1 MQKIN
6 LNKHNIQNQW
16 FNIVV
21 NMPYELKLSSKDF
34 KLLLEAFRR
43 KNILKSEE
51 KFFGLG
57 FPSDYK
63 SNLFQ
68 SSFGELRPRVMNWF
82 CLTELGKEKMKQLEQ
97 MLSIEEGSENQV
109 NDIFFINS

>member
-6 LNKHNIQNQW
+6 LNKHNIQDQW
-16 FNIVV
+16 FSIIV
-21 NMPYELKLSSKDF
+21 NMPYELKLSSKNF
-34 KLLLEAFRR
+34 RLLLEAFRR
-43 KNILKSEE
+43 KHLLKSEE
-51 KFFGLG
+51 KFLGLG

-82 CLTELGKEKMKQLEQ
+82 CLTEMGKEKMKQLEQ
-97 MLSIEEGSENQV
+97 MLSIEKGSENQV
-109 NDIFFINS
+109 NNIFFIN